1 MDLQHLYQSES
12 GQLIRKHLES
22 VIDQM
27 DKITNINKNL
37 SKDEIAITTLANIQ
51 TIEKLKEILQLT
63 APIKDKSPIKME
75 AGKKYGL

>member
-1 MDLQHLYQSES
+1 MDLSQIYASES